1 MKQLTVLV
9 RNETGVAAEIATCL
23 AERGVNIEEIDI
35 EGVEDRGIVVLSVDR
50 YDDALRALRDQ
61 GFHAITQDVLLVR
74 LEDKPGALA
83 TIAVR
88 LKEAGIDLRSM
99 HILRRDEG
107 GTIASLVASDPARAA
122 ELLKDV
128 IVGGGGGVDG

>member
-9 RNETGVAAEIATCL
+9 RNETGVAAAIATCL

-50 YDDALRALRDQ
+50 YDEALRALRDH

-83 TIAVR
+83 AVAVR
-88 LKEAGIDLRSM
+88 LKDAGIDLRSM

-128 IVGGGGGVDG
+128 LVSKN

>member
-50 YDDALRALRDQ
+50 YDEALRALRDH

-83 TIAVR
+83 AIAVR
-88 LKEAGIDLRSM
+88 LKDAGIDLRSM

-107 GTIASLVASDPARAA
+107 GTIASLVASDPVKAA

-128 IVGGGGGVDG
+128 LVRGGN